1 MTAIITSIVKNPS
14 TVKAATAVGKG
25 AVQVAGYAAK
35 TAIAIIGFN
44 VGCAAVGAADKGISK
59 LKKKLAE
66 RKFARKLRKMHQ
78 PESIDQSL

>member
-35 TAIAIIGFN
+35 TAIALIGVN
-44 VGCAAVGAADKGISK
+44 VGFAAVGAAHKGVSK

-66 RKFARKLRKMHQ
+66 RKLRKMHQ
-78 PESIDQSL
+78 PESINQSL

>member
-14 TVKAATAVGKG
+14 TRKAATVVGKG

-35 TAIAIIGFN
+35 TAVAIIGVNAGF
-44 VGCAAVGAADKGISK
+44 AAVGAAQKGINK
-59 LKKKLAE
+59 LKKKLAD
-66 RKFARKLRKMHQ
+66 RKLRKMHQ